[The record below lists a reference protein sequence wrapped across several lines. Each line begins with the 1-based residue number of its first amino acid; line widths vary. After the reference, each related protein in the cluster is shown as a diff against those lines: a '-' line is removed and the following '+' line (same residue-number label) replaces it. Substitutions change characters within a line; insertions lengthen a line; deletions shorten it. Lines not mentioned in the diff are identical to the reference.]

1 MGAAPIAL
9 ISQRLKV
16 CASAETSLGAADT
29 SVCATV
35 RSVFQVCTKTGARWP
50 SRTER
55 GKLGCWMM
63 NPRLRGTA
71 RDTMVQRN
79 RIVPDSRQPRILMC
93 SRLFTSLTLCIIVG
107 SPAFAW
113 WETGHQTV
121 ARVAAGHLS
130 PKARARVAAILGV
143 PDSTPSVADAMAK
156 ASTWAD
162 EVKAATQTG
171 EWHYIDL
178 TLQDKKT
185 DIDKRCLKQDCVTA
199 RIRSF
204 SQQLAKKGTDPKWTD
219 LDVLRFVIHFVGD
232 VHQPLHAI
240 SDADLGGNCERLD
253 PPIDTARNLHALWDG
268 GMLTEIEKD
277 DKVLA
282 ANLQSYLD
290 RLGPRIQSKWAKG
303 DERDWAWESHELAQR
318 VIYQRLHIPLEP
330 EVFPAGCQA
339 APAEIM
345 NFKPVIDSLYINDM
359 KPVLRD
365 QLSKGG
371 LRLAA
376 VLNRTLR

>member
-1 MGAAPIAL
+1 M
-9 ISQRLKV
+9 
-16 CASAETSLGAADT
+16 ASPTFS
-29 SVCATV
+29 
-35 RSVFQVCTKTGARWP
+35 
-50 SRTER
+50 
-55 GKLGCWMM
+55 
-63 NPRLRGTA
+63 
-71 RDTMVQRN
+71 
-79 RIVPDSRQPRILMC
+79 
-93 SRLFTSLTLCIIVG
+93 
-107 SPAFAW
+107 W

-121 ARVAAGHLS
+121 ARVAAAHLS
-130 PKARARVAAILGV
+130 PKARSRVAVILGV
-143 PDSTPSVADAMAK
+143 PDSPAAVADAMAK

-162 EVKAATQTG
+162 EVKASTKTG

-178 TLQDKKT
+178 TLQDKK
-185 DIDKRCLKQDCVTA
+185 DDFGKRCADNDCVTA
-199 RIRSF
+199 RIRLF
-204 SQQLAKKGTDPKWTD
+204 SQQLAKKGTDSKWTD
-219 LDVLRFVIHFVGD
+219 LDALRFLIHFVGD
-232 VHQPLHAI
+232 IQQPLHAI

-253 PPIDTARNLHALWDG
+253 PPVDTARNLHALWDG

-282 ANLQSYLD
+282 ANLQSYLAQ
-290 RLGPRIQSKWAKG
+290 LGPRIQKKWAKG
-303 DERDWAWESHELAQR
+303 DEREWAWESHELASR

-339 APAEIM
+339 APSQIT
-345 NFKPVIDSLYINDM
+345 NFKPVIDSVYLNDM